1 MEAPP
6 SPRKNKKTVTYL
18 FQMFF
23 PSFCFHHFYH
33 QVLQPFHIFFGWILS
48 SFSPSPSSFLRI
60 SIWSSWLFERNSTSS
75 PRLLL
80 HSAFFLL
87 LFLLA
92 RILRHCLTAPFSHF
106 FCMCAFSFSFLF
118 NSDTIAVS
126 FSFYFWFSV
135 KYPPTKPPFL
145 QVLQEQYQ
153 MTILLAR
160 RSVCN
165 VSVFKFSE
173 SFWHFF
179 LRNRTISENFVEVS

>member
-1 MEAPP
+1 MDAPP

-48 SFSPSPSSFLRI
+48 SFSPSSSSFLRI

-75 PRLLL
+75 RRLLL

-92 RILRHCLTAPFSHF
+92 RILKHCLTAPFSHF
-106 FCMCAFSFSFLF
+106 FCMCFLFFFSFQFWYYRCLFLF
-118 NSDTIAVS
+118 LLLILCKISSNKASVSAGSSGAIPDDNSS
-126 FSFYFWFSV
+126 C
-135 KYPPTKPPFL
+135 PTFRL
-145 QVLQEQYQ
+145 
-153 MTILLAR
+153 
-160 RSVCN
+160 
-165 VSVFKFSE
+165 
-173 SFWHFF
+173 
-179 LRNRTISENFVEVS
+179 